1 MNKKWILSG
10 FTDEYAPEF
19 SRQVEAARKFGMDG
33 IEMRFVDGISVAQL
47 TREQV
52 LECDRQLRDNG
63 VAVCA
68 IGSPLGK
75 FRLDDDMD
83 AHMETSR
90 RVFEYA
96 NILGAKNIRMFSFY
110 APEGMDPGERFQR
123 TVDGLG
129 RMLDIADECGV
140 ILCNENEH
148 GLYRD
153 NDPAHCFELMEHF
166 GGRLKSVFDMGNF
179 TLDKTDP
186 YAAYQLLKPY
196 IQYFHIKDAL
206 TAGAIVPPGCGE
218 AQIHKILTE
227 HAATVDGKVMVSL
240 EPHLQTFSGLNQLV
254 DEVTFENP
262 YQYPDCETAFDD
274 AVTKFKELIQL

>member
-1 MNKKWILSG
+1 MSKWILSG

-19 SRQVEAARKFGMDG
+19 PKQVEAAKKYGMNG

-63 VAVCA
+63 IAVCA

-75 FRLDDDMD
+75 FNLSDDMD
-83 AHMETSR
+83 AHMETCR

-110 APEGMDPGERFQR
+110 APEGMERSERFQR
-123 TVDGLG
+123 TVEGLE
-129 RMLDIADECGV
+129 RMLTIADECGV
-140 ILCNENEH
+140 ILCHENER
-148 GLYRD
+148 GLYGG
-153 NDPAHCFELMEHF
+153 DPDSCLQLMEHF

-179 TLDKTDP
+179 TLLPTDP
-186 YAAYQLLKPY
+186 YAAYQQLKPY

-206 TAGAIVPPGCGE
+206 AAGAIVPPGCGE
-218 AQIHKILTE
+218 AQIKKIITE
-227 HAATVDGKVMVSL
+227 HAETTGAPVMVSL

-254 DEVTFENP
+254 DKIKFKNP
-262 YQYPDCETAFDD
+262 YQYPDCETAFED
-274 AVTKFKELIQL
+274 AVTKFKEMIQL